1 MNNIISEIKKSNN
14 IVLLCHN
21 NPDGDA
27 IGSTLSMYHVLKKI
41 GKEVDVVIE
50 GTPTKFNFI
59 EGYQNIKTTSDKKY
73 NLGIILDTASK
84 ERLNNPNN
92 IIENINKT
100 IVIDHHS
107 SNTKYGDLNYI
118 DNKPACCEIV
128 YNLIQEMDIEL
139 DEIISI
145 PLCTG
150 LLTDTGGLSHPDVK
164 PSTYQ
169 VVANLS
175 KIVDIPSIHK
185 KVLGTISRE
194 QFELN
199 KIATKNLEF
208 YKNNQISFTYIT
220 EEDLNKLNLE
230 RNEADILCN
239 LGRNI
244 KEIEVAIFIRKYNDE
259 NRVSLRS
266 NNNIDVNEI
275 AKLFDC
281 GGHKNAAGITSTM
294 EFSKLK
300 EKLIEEVGKKIDE
313 WNSSNK

>member
-244 KEIEVAIFIRKYNDE
+244 
-259 NRVSLRS
+259 
-266 NNNIDVNEI
+266 
-275 AKLFDC
+275 
-281 GGHKNAAGITSTM
+281 
-294 EFSKLK
+294 
-300 EKLIEEVGKKIDE
+300 
-313 WNSSNK
+313 